1 MAGIMLYR
9 FCESAAIAAAIIVV
23 AVMLWLT
30 KRRYAAFVALSAALG
45 WSLMALNR
53 PAQPPESLMGR
64 RSVCKGRIEAVTHY
78 PSSLKLTVTIDSFRP
93 SPSAADT
100 PFHSVGKPF
109 KASLLI
115 PSTEPETEVGDHIM
129 FRATPLSVAGRQD
142 LPYEADYNSGA
153 YVAGVTATAH
163 VAPDEITVT
172 GHSPGII
179 TWADRMRGRLT
190 DIIYSSPV
198 SSPTAWFLNA
208 TLLGDDSYL
217 EPEVREEFRASG
229 TAHYLAL
236 SGFHVGIIT
245 IIAGFLLFPM
255 KAWRRAGRLRHLAVI
270 GLIWFYALITGLTPS
285 VVRAAT
291 LITVFLLARVL
302 QRQSNPFN
310 SLAVAAILILAVS
323 PRALFSVGFGM
334 SFGAVAAIL
343 LFARALNPFTPRQR
357 VAYVL
362 MEYVAV
368 TVAATLGTGLFA
380 AVCFHRFPLLFLP
393 ANLFAALI
401 LPLIMGLGLLLMA
414 LTAMGLDAWWLG
426 SAIDWLY
433 GLSHSSFGFI
443 ASLPFAEIKGIFM
456 PWPAV
461 IAAVATL
468 FFLAATV
475 NLRHKRFY
483 SLMTLALLAV
493 TAGLWLLCAERIPE
507 SELFVTRAS
516 ARTDIV
522 ARNGRNC
529 YLITTARENDRDYVR
544 RQLTRRYGD
553 YLASRGCDSLILCD
567 GDFKDGPVALSGPY
581 IIFGDKTVLRAD
593 GYSYARAREGIK
605 TDYMIFGRH
614 SNRAAIESIAAI
626 RPDSVIVTPGL
637 HPKRLAR
644 LIAVCDSTKTGLR
657 RLDDRPL
664 FLKIE

>member
-9 FCESAAIAAAIIVV
+9 FCESAAIAAAIIAV

-30 KRRYAAFVALSAALG
+30 KRRYTAFVALSAALG

-115 PSTEPETEVGDHIM
+115 PSTEPEAEVGDHIM
-129 FRATPLSVAGRQD
+129 FRATLSSVVGRQD
-142 LPYEADYNSGA
+142 LPYETDYNSGA

-163 VAPDEITVT
+163 VAPDEITVAC
-172 GHSPGII
+172 HSPGII

-255 KAWRRAGRLRHLAVI
+255 KAWRRVGRLRHLAVI

-334 SFGAVAAIL
+334 SFGAVADIL

-401 LPLIMGLGLLLMA
+401 LPLTMGLGLLLMA

-593 GYSYARAREGIK
+593 GDSYACAREGIK
-605 TDYMIFGRH
+605 PDYMIFGRH
-614 SNRAAIESIAAI
+614 SSRAAIESVRII
-626 RPDSVIVTPGL
+626 NPDSVIVTPGL

>member
-9 FCESAAIAAAIIVV
+9 FCESAAIAAAIIAV

-53 PAQPPESLMGR
+53 AAEPPESLMGR

-78 PSSLKLTVTIDSFRP
+78 PSSLKLTVSIDSFRP
-93 SPSAADT
+93 SPSTADT

-115 PSTEPETEVGDHIM
+115 PSTEPEAEVGDHIM
-129 FRATPLSVAGRQD
+129 FRATLSSVVGRQD
-142 LPYEADYNSGA
+142 LPYETDYNSGA

-236 SGFHVGIIT
+236 SGFHVGIIA

-291 LITVFLLARVL
+291 LISVFLLARVL

-323 PRALFSVGFGM
+323 PKALFSVGFGM

-343 LFARALNPFTPRQR
+343 LFARALNPFTPRRR

-362 MEYVAV
+362 TEYVAV

-393 ANLFAALI
+393 ANLFAALL
-401 LPLIMGLGLLLMA
+401 LPLTMGLGLLLMA

-426 SAIDWLY
+426 SATDWLY
-433 GLSHSSFGFI
+433 GLSHSFLGYVGG
-443 ASLPFAEIKGIFM
+443 LPFAEIKGIFM

-461 IAAVATL
+461 VAAVASL
-468 FFLAATV
+468 CFLACAL
-475 NLRHKRFY
+475 NLRKRFY
-483 SLMTLALLAV
+483 TLVTLALLAV

-507 SELFVTRAS
+507 SELFVTRAL

-529 YLITTARENDRDYVR
+529 YLITTAHENDRDYVR

-567 GDFKDGPVALSGPY
+567 GDFTDGPVALSGPY

-593 GYSYARAREGIK
+593 GDIYACAREGINP
-605 TDYMIFGRH
+605 DYMIFGRH
-614 SNRAAIESIAAI
+614 SSRAAIESVPVI
-626 RPDSVIVTPGL
+626 RPDSVIVSPGL

-644 LIAVCDSTKTGLR
+644 LKTVCDSTNTGLR

>member
-1 MAGIMLYR
+1 MLYR
-9 FCESAAIAAAIIVV
+9 FCESAAIAAVIIAV

-30 KRRYAAFVALSAALG
+30 KRRYTAFVALSAALG

-53 PAQPPESLMGR
+53 PAEPPESLMGR
-64 RSVCKGRIEAVTHY
+64 RSVCKGRIEAVTPY
-78 PSSLKLTVTIDSFRP
+78 PSSLKLTVSIDSFRP

-115 PSTEPETEVGDHIM
+115 PSTEPEAEVGDHIM
-129 FRATPLSVAGRQD
+129 FRATLSSVVGRQD
-142 LPYEADYNSGA
+142 LPYETDYNSGA

-217 EPEVREEFRASG
+217 EHEVREEFRASG

-236 SGFHVGIIT
+236 SGFHVGIIAM
-245 IIAGFLLFPM
+245 IAGFLLFPM

-270 GLIWFYALITGLTPS
+270 ILIWFYALITGLTPS

-291 LITVFLLARVL
+291 LISVFLLARVL

-334 SFGAVAAIL
+334 SFGAVTSIL
-343 LFARALNPFTPRQR
+343 LFAKAFNPFSPRKHR
-357 VAYVL
+357 MAYIV

-380 AVCFHRFPLLFLP
+380 AVCFHHFPLLFLP
-393 ANLFAALI
+393 ANLFAALM
-401 LPLIMGLGLLLMA
+401 LPLTMGLGLLLMA
-414 LTAMGLDAWWLG
+414 LTAMGLNACWLG
-426 SAIDWLY
+426 SAIDWFY
-433 GLSHSSFGFI
+433 GLSHSFLGYVGG
-443 ASLPFAEIKGIFM
+443 LPFAEIKGIFM

-461 IAAVATL
+461 IAAVAAL
-468 FFLAATV
+468 LFLAAAV
-475 NLRHKRFY
+475 NLRKRVY
-483 SLMTLALLAV
+483 TLMTLAMLAV

-529 YLITTARENDRDYVR
+529 YLITTARDADRDYVCG
-544 RQLTRRYGD
+544 QLSRRYAD
-553 YLASRGCDSLILCD
+553 YLSSRGCDSLVLCD
-567 GDFKDGPVALSGPY
+567 GGGTDGPVALSGPY

-593 GYSYARAREGIK
+593 GDIYAGAREGIE

-644 LIAVCDSTKTGLR
+644 LMAVCDSLQTGMR
-657 RLDDRPL
+657 CLDDRPL
-664 FLKIE
+664 YLSIP

>member
-9 FCESAAIAAAIIVV
+9 FCESAAIAAAIIAVV
-23 AVMLWLT
+23 VMLWLT

-53 PAQPPESLMGR
+53 PAEPPESLMGR
-64 RSVCKGRIEAVTHY
+64 RSVCKGRVEAVTPY

-93 SPSAADT
+93 SPSTAEVL
-100 PFHSVGKPF
+100 FHAVGKPF
-109 KASLLI
+109 AASLLI
-115 PSTEPETEVGDHIM
+115 PSTERDYEVGDHIL
-129 FRATPLSVAGRQD
+129 FRGTLEAADNRTD
-142 LPYEADYNSGA
+142 IPYETDYNSGA
-153 YVAGVTATAH
+153 YVAGVTATAY

-179 TWADRMRGRLT
+179 TWADRMRGSLT
-190 DIIYSSPV
+190 DIIYSSPI

-236 SGFHVGIIT
+236 SGFHVGIIAM
-245 IIAGFLLFPM
+245 IAGFLLFPM

-291 LITVFLLARVL
+291 LISVFLLARVL

-362 MEYVAV
+362 TEYVAV

-393 ANLFAALI
+393 ANLFAALL
-401 LPLIMGLGLLLMA
+401 LPLTMGLGLLLMA
-414 LTAMGLDAWWLG
+414 LTSMGLDAWWLG

-461 IAAVATL
+461 VAAIASL
-468 FFLAATV
+468 CFLACAL
-475 NLRHKRFY
+475 NLRKRFY
-483 SLMTLALLAV
+483 TLMTLALLAV

-529 YLITTARENDRDYVR
+529 YLITTAHENDRDYVR

-553 YLASRGCDSLILCD
+553 YLASRGCDSLVLCE
-567 GDFKDGPVALSGPY
+567 GDFTDGTVALSGPY

-593 GYSYARAREGIK
+593 GDIYARAREGIK

-637 HPKRLAR
+637 QTKRLAR
-644 LIAVCDSTKTGLR
+644 LMAVCDSTKTGLR

>member
-9 FCESAAIAAAIIVV
+9 FCESAAIAAAIIAV

-53 PAQPPESLMGR
+53 PAEPPESLMGR
-64 RSVCKGRIEAVTHY
+64 RSVCKGRIEAVTPY
-78 PSSLKLTVTIDSFRP
+78 PSSLKLTVKIDSFRP

-115 PSTEPETEVGDHIM
+115 PSTEPEAEVGDHII
-129 FRATPLSVAGRQD
+129 FRATLSSVIGRQD
-142 LPYEADYNSGA
+142 LPYETDYNSGA

-172 GHSPGII
+172 GHSPDII
-179 TWADRMRGRLT
+179 TWADRMRASLT

-236 SGFHVGIIT
+236 SGFHVGIIAM
-245 IIAGFLLFPM
+245 IAGFLLFPL

-291 LITVFLLARVL
+291 LISVFLLARVL

-310 SLAVAAILILAVS
+310 SLAVAAILILGVS

-343 LFARALNPFTPRQR
+343 LFARALNPFTPRRR

-362 MEYVAV
+362 TEYVAV

-393 ANLFAALI
+393 ANLFAALL
-401 LPLIMGLGLLLMA
+401 LPLTMGLGLLLMA

-426 SAIDWLY
+426 SATDWLY
-433 GLSHSSFGFI
+433 GLSHSFLGYVGG
-443 ASLPFAEIKGIFM
+443 LPFAEIKGIFM
-456 PWPAV
+456 PWPAIV
-461 IAAVATL
+461 AAVASL
-468 FFLAATV
+468 CFLACAL
-475 NLRHKRFY
+475 NLRKRFY
-483 SLMTLALLAV
+483 TLMTLALLAV

-553 YLASRGCDSLILCD
+553 YLASRGCDSLILCEE
-567 GDFKDGPVALSGPY
+567 DFTDGPVALSGPY

-593 GYSYARAREGIK
+593 GDIYACAREGIK

-637 HPKRLAR
+637 QPKRLAR
-644 LIAVCDSTKTGLR
+644 LMAVCDSLQTGMR

-664 FLKIE
+664 FMKIE

>member
-1 MAGIMLYR
+1 MTGIMLYR
-9 FCESAAIAAAIIVV
+9 FCESAAIAAAIIAV

-78 PSSLKLTVTIDSFRP
+78 PSSLKLTVTIDSFRT

-115 PSTEPETEVGDHIM
+115 PSTEPETEVGDHII
-129 FRATPLSVAGRQD
+129 FRATLLSVAGRQD
-142 LPYEADYNSGA
+142 LPYETDYNSGA
-153 YVAGVTATAH
+153 YVSGVTATAH

-190 DIIYSSPV
+190 DIIYSSPI

-255 KAWRRAGRLRHLAVI
+255 KAWRRVGRLRHLAVI

-291 LITVFLLARVL
+291 LISVFLLARVL

-401 LPLIMGLGLLLMA
+401 LPLTMGLGLLLMA

-433 GLSHSSFGFI
+433 GLSHSFLGYVG
-443 ASLPFAEIKGIFM
+443 ALPFAEIKGIFM

-553 YLASRGCDSLILCD
+553 YLASRGCDSLVLCD

-593 GYSYARAREGIK
+593 GDSYARAREGIK

-614 SNRAAIESIAAI
+614 SSRAAIESIAAI
-626 RPDSVIVTPGL
+626 QPDSVIVTPGL

>member
-9 FCESAAIAAAIIVV
+9 FCESAAIAAAIIAVV
-23 AVMLWLT
+23 VMLWLT

-53 PAQPPESLMGR
+53 PAEPPESLMGR
-64 RSVCKGRIEAVTHY
+64 RSVCKGRVEAVTPY

-93 SPSAADT
+93 SPSTAEVL
-100 PFHSVGKPF
+100 FHAVGKPF
-109 KASLLI
+109 AASLLI
-115 PSTEPETEVGDHIM
+115 PSTERDYEVGDHIL
-129 FRATPLSVAGRQD
+129 FRGTLEAADNRTD
-142 LPYEADYNSGA
+142 IPYETDYNSGA
-153 YVAGVTATAH
+153 YVAGVTATAY

-179 TWADRMRGRLT
+179 TWADRMRGSLT
-190 DIIYSSPV
+190 DIIYSSPI

-236 SGFHVGIIT
+236 SGFHVGIIAM
-245 IIAGFLLFPM
+245 IAGFLLFPL

-291 LITVFLLARVL
+291 LISVFLLARVL

-343 LFARALNPFTPRQR
+343 LFARALNPFTPRRR

-362 MEYVAV
+362 TEYVAV

-393 ANLFAALI
+393 ANLFAALL
-401 LPLIMGLGLLLMA
+401 LPLTMGLGLLLMA
-414 LTAMGLDAWWLG
+414 LTAMGLNAWWLG

-433 GLSHSSFGFI
+433 GLSHSFLGYVGG
-443 ASLPFAEIKGIFM
+443 LPFAEIKGIFM
-456 PWPAV
+456 PWPAIV
-461 IAAVATL
+461 AAVASL
-468 FFLAATV
+468 CFLACAL
-475 NLRHKRFY
+475 NLRKRFY
-483 SLMTLALLAV
+483 TLMTLALLAV
-493 TAGLWLLCAERIPE
+493 TACLWILFAERIPRA
-507 SELFVTRAS
+507 ELFVTRAS

-544 RQLTRRYGD
+544 RQLTRRYDD

-567 GDFKDGPVALSGPY
+567 GDFTDGTVALSGPY

-593 GYSYARAREGIK
+593 GDIDARAREGIK

-614 SNRAAIESIAAI
+614 SNRAAIESIADI

-644 LIAVCDSTKTGLR
+644 LKMLCDSTKTGLR